1 MADTDDLNVH
11 DRKAHDLEAH
21 EEMWRNFVKLLTF
34 SAVAVVVC
42 LAFLALVL
50 L

>member
-1 MADTDDLNVH
+1 MADTDDL
-11 DRKAHDLEAH
+11 KAH
-21 EEMWRNFVKLLTF
+21 EEMWRNFVKLLAF
-34 SAVAVVVC
+34 NAAAIIFC

>member
-1 MADTDDLNVH
+1 MADIDDLK
-11 DRKAHDLEAH
+11 DH
-21 EEMWRNFVKLLTF
+21 EKMWRGFVKLLAF
-34 SAVAVVVC
+34 SAAAVMVS

>member
-1 MADTDDLNVH
+1 MADTDDL
-11 DRKAHDLEAH
+11 KAHDLEAH
-21 EEMWRNFVKLLTF
+21 EEMWRNFVKLLAY
-34 SAVAVVVC
+34 SSIAAIVS